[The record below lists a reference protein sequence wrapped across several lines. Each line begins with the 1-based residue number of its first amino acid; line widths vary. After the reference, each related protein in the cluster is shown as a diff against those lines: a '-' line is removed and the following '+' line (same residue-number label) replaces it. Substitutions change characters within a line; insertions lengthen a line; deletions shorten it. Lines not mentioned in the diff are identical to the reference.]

1 MLKNVQRAVHGH
13 HIGGS
18 ASMSVDSKLQQELL
32 TWLGPSVVSHGEC
45 ITILSTRGSRGKK
58 PTFFFWAMAERSF
71 SLLLRGACW
80 TISWEPSAGGAGDKS
95 GDEAGQLGLSLGS
108 RRQAAPATSLEMKP
122 DNFTTFPQVGGLKPP
137 PSLLD
142 PPLVLQSFEGKKPAF
157 VWSNGEAK
165 LLFSLLLRGTCWTI
179 SWEPS
184 AGGAGDKSGDE
195 ARQLHNIS
203 ASRGA

>member
-1 MLKNVQRAVHGH
+1 MENV
-13 HIGGS
+13 
-18 ASMSVDSKLQQELL
+18 
-32 TWLGPSVVSHGEC
+32 
-45 ITILSTRGSRGKK
+45 SRFS
-58 PTFFFWAMAERSF
+58 PLADREARSQLFFGAMAKRSF
-71 SLLLRGACW
+71 SSLFYYVALV
-80 TISWEPSAGGAGDKS
+80 
-95 GDEAGQLGLSLGS
+95 GLSLGS
-108 RRQAAPATSLEMKP
+108 CRQAAPATSLEMKP